1 MINLSEFVR
10 AALPWI
16 ALGVAVA
23 VACAYMGQAKKKS
36 GK

>member
-1 MINLSEFVR
+1 MINLSEFAR

-23 VACAYMGQAKKKS
+23 VTCAYMGKAKESSK
-36 GK
+36 